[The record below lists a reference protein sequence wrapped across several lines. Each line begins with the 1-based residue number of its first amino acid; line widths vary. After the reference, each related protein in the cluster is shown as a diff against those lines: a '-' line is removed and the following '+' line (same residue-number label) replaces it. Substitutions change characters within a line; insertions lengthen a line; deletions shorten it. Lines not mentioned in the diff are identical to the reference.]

1 MSCLKIKFFLIN
13 DLPKYYF
20 GKIFFFIVL
29 NEIIYAVSRDMQFVR
44 TLQVIIDQILGH
56 ACKTA

>member
-1 MSCLKIKFFLIN
+1 MIYQNIISVE
-13 DLPKYYF
+13 
-20 GKIFFFIVL
+20 FFFIVL